1 METEAIEEVKDD
13 GLIELKIQ
21 CANRKSVQMMRVKPN
36 SPFEIMMKEYAAKM
50 STKLD
55 AIR

>member
-1 METEAIEEVKDD
+1 M
-13 GLIELKIQ
+13 IELKIQ
-21 CANRKSVQMMRVKPN
+21 CSDRKSVQMMRVKPN
-36 SPFEIMMKEYAAKM
+36 SPFEIMMTEYAEKM